1 MIKLTNGDILLAEAD
16 ALVNSVNC
24 VGIMGRGV
32 ALQFRKAFPENFR
45 VYRAAC
51 ERKEV
56 RPGKMLVYKTGV
68 LQPRFIINFPTK
80 RHWKG
85 KSRIEDID
93 AGLRALVQEIR
104 DRGITS
110 VALPPLGCGLGGLDW
125 NVVRP
130 KIIRAFEDLPQVRA
144 LLFQPG
150 GAPKAEEMAI
160 ERRSPNMTRGR
171 AVLIELMH
179 RYLAAVLDPF
189 VSLLEIHK
197 LMYFM
202 QETGEPLKLKY
213 KKAMYG
219 PYATNLR
226 HVLSLID
233 GHFITGF
240 GDAADE
246 PQRPIELLPEAATFA
261 AEFVVSYPEA
271 QKRLDRVARLI
282 HGFETPYGME
292 LLSTVHWVSTREE
305 ARSADQAVAK
315 TYEWNKRKRI
325 FYDKQIHLA
334 WRVLSNQGWLDSAP
348 QAES

>member
-1 MIKLTNGDILLAEAD
+1 MIELKQGDILLSEVD

-56 RPGKMLVYKTGV
+56 HPGKMLVYETGL

-93 AGLRALVQEIR
+93 AGLRALVGEIH
-104 DRGITS
+104 DRRIWS
-110 VALPPLGCGLGGLDW
+110 VAIPPLGCGLGGLDW
-125 NVVRP
+125 KVVRR
-130 KIIRAFEDLPQVRA
+130 KIIRAFEDLPNVLV
-144 LLFQPG
+144 LLFEPG
-150 GAPKAEEMAI
+150 GAPKAQDMAI
-160 ERRSPNMTRGR
+160 ERRVPRMTLGR
-171 AVLIELMH
+171 AVLIELIR
-179 RYLAAVLDPF
+179 RYLEAVLDPF
-189 VSLLEIHK
+189 VSLLEVHK

-202 QETGEPLKLKY
+202 QEAGEHLNLKY
-213 KKAMYG
+213 EKAMYG
-219 PYATNLR
+219 PYAKNLR
-226 HVLSLID
+226 HVLSLIE

-246 PQRPIELLPEAATFA
+246 PERPIELMPGASVLAQEFA
-261 AEFVVSYPEA
+261 ASHPDA
-271 QKRLDRVARLI
+271 QKRVDRVARLI

-292 LLSTVHWVSTREE
+292 LLSTVHWVSNREGV
-305 ARSADQAVAK
+305 RSADEAIPK
-315 TYEWNKRKRI
+315 TYSWNQRKRI
-325 FYDKQIHLA
+325 FDDKQIRLA
-334 WRVLSNQGWLDSAP
+334 WRVLKDQGWLGSIIN
-348 QAES
+348 

>member
-1 MIKLTNGDILLAEAD
+1 
-16 ALVNSVNC
+16 
-24 VGIMGRGV
+24 MGRGI
-32 ALQFRKAFPENFR
+32 ALQFRKTFPENFKA
-45 VYRAAC
+45 YRAAC

-56 RPGKMLVYKTGV
+56 RPGKMLVYETGV

-80 RHWKG
+80 RHWRG

-93 AGLRALVQEIR
+93 AGLHALVKEIR
-104 DRGITS
+104 DRRIRS

-130 KIIRAFEDLPQVRA
+130 KIIRAFEELPKVRV
-144 LLFQPG
+144 LLFEPG
-150 GAPKAEEMAI
+150 GAPKAEEMAR
-160 ERRSPNMTRGR
+160 EGRVPHMTRGR
-171 AVLIELMH
+171 AVLIELMR

-202 QETGEPLKLKY
+202 QEAGEPLNLKY
-213 KKAMYG
+213 EKAMYG
-219 PYATNLR
+219 PYAKNLR

-240 GDAADE
+240 GDATDE
-246 PQRPIELLPEAATFA
+246 PKRPIELLPQGSRLAE
-261 AEFVVSYPEA
+261 EFVVSQPDA

-292 LLSTVHWVSTREE
+292 LLSTVHWVSTREG
-305 ARSADQAVAK
+305 ARSTDEVVAK
-315 TYEWNKRKRI
+315 TYSWNQRKRI
-325 FYDKQIHLA
+325 FDDKQIRLA
-334 WRVLSNQGWLDSAP
+334 WHVLSDQGWLDSTVR
-348 QAES
+348 

>member
-32 ALQFRKAFPENFR
+32 ALQFRKSFPENFR
-45 VYRAAC
+45 VYRVAC

-56 RPGKMLVYKTGV
+56 RPGKMLVYETGR

-85 KSRIEDID
+85 KSRIEDIVS
-93 AGLRALVQEIR
+93 GLRALVNEIQ
-104 DRGITS
+104 DRRIRS

-130 KIIRAFEDLPQVRA
+130 KIIRAFEGLPRVRV
-144 LLFQPG
+144 LLFEPA
-150 GAPKAEEMAI
+150 GAPKAEQMAI
-160 ERRSPNMTRGR
+160 ERRVPRMTRGR
-171 AVLIELMH
+171 AVLIELMR

-202 QETGEPLKLKY
+202 QEAGEQLNLNYEKGT
-213 KKAMYG
+213 YG
-219 PYATNLR
+219 PYAKNLR
-226 HVLSLID
+226 HVLSLIE

-246 PQRPIELLPEAATFA
+246 PKRPIELLPEA
-261 AEFVVSYPEA
+261 S
-271 QKRLDRVARLI
+271 RLAD
-282 HGFETPYGME
+282 E
-292 LLSTVHWVSTREE
+292 LV
-305 ARSADQAVAK
+305 
-315 TYEWNKRKRI
+315 I
-325 FYDKQIHLA
+325 
-334 WRVLSNQGWLDSAP
+334 
-348 QAES
+348 